1 MENIYIDDVNDVDDV
16 NDWENTEI
24 PDLTINIEEFTKNKE
39 RELKI
44 LEQRKMMEESDLI
57 LAEELFCENKNKLTK
72 EPIIYYKPQV
82 INKKTKIDKILI
94 AKKIQELEEKQ
105 RKASKINKE
114 KKQNDKRLAE
124 IYGEA
129 EPDECYEKYGYLID
143 KF

>member
-1 MENIYIDDVNDVDDV
+1 MANIYINDVDD
-16 NDWENTEI
+16 WETTEI

-44 LEQRKMMEESDLI
+44 LEQRKMMEEAELV

-72 EPIIYYKPQV
+72 DHYKPQV
-82 INKKTKIDKILI
+82 INKKTKIDKMLI

-105 RKASKINKE
+105 RNASRINKE
-114 KKQNDKRLAE
+114 KKKNDKRLAE